1 MVSKIAIL
9 RVARE
14 YLDILTNSLFFMTQI
29 SGYKVKI
36 RQLHVSGTIKKIEIQ
51 ARNMLNLWLNALLK
65 KSSITKQLEQELSQM
80 IDQENEILSKME
92 Q

>member
-1 MVSKIAIL
+1 MVSRIAIL

-14 YLDILTNSLFFMTQI
+14 YIDILTNSVFFITQI
-29 SGYKVKI
+29 SGYKVRI

-51 ARNMLNLWLNALLK
+51 ARNKLNLWLNSVLQ
-65 KSSITKQLEQELSQM
+65 KSAITKQIEQELSQL
-80 IDQENEILSKME
+80 IEQENEILSKME